1 MKTFSLLRDASTVLD
16 RLDSPGIDRALSR
29 LGLTRTSSSNGTL
42 AMVGSFMV
50 GIAVGAGL
58 GVLFAP
64 QSGTESRRAIRM
76 KAEELYARLMSKSE
90 ADAKGETDA
99 TDETK
104 KSDKRTSK
112 SQNGPNG
119 PNGPNNPSTQA

>member
-1 MKTFSLLRDASTVLD
+1 MKTFSLLRDASTILD
-16 RLDSPGIDRALSR
+16 RLDSRGVDRALSR
-29 LGLTRTSSSNGTL
+29 LGLTRTSGSNGTL
-42 AMVGSFMV
+42 AMVGSFTV

-64 QSGTESRRAIRM
+64 QSGTESRRAIRT
-76 KAEELYARLMSKSE
+76 KAQELYARVMSK
-90 ADAKGETDA
+90 ADAKGDADA

-112 SQNGPNG
+112 SQT
-119 PNGPNNPSTQA
+119 NGPNNPSTQA